1 MNDIIALLEQ
11 ILDRLARIQAQLET
25 NYTYDWKE
33 EDGEG

>member
-1 MNDIIALLEQ
+1 MEEIKELLTA

-25 NYTYDWKE
+25 NYNYDWEE

>member
-25 NYTYDWKE
+25 NYNYDWE
-33 EDGEG
+33 EEEGQG